1 MHVYIQSANIFNN
14 FTNDKKHSEVLIME
28 EMDAAINAASSPA
41 VKIWMNW
48 MLIIFLSSIIFVW
61 KHKTAWAV
69 LVTLLLSL
77 PLAIYIFE
85 LTQSVPLIGLAHIA
99 LWLPLAIF
107 LIITEFKSK
116 TGQLKTPYGI
126 YIALLLITIVI
137 SLFFDIRDAVLI
149 LFEMT

>member
-48 MLIIFLSSIIFVW
+48 MLVIFLSSIIFVW

-107 LIITEFKSK
+107 LIITEIKSK
-116 TGQLKTPYGI
+116 TAQLKTP
-126 YIALLLITIVI
+126 
-137 SLFFDIRDAVLI
+137 
-149 LFEMT
+149 

>member
-1 MHVYIQSANIFNN
+1 
-14 FTNDKKHSEVLIME
+14 ME

-48 MLIIFLSSIIFVW
+48 MLVIFLSSIIFVW

-107 LIITEFKSK
+107 LIITEFKGK

-126 YIALLLITIVI
+126 YIALLLITIAI
-137 SLFFDIRDAVLI
+137 SLFFDIRDAILI
-149 LFEMT
+149 TLG

>member
-1 MHVYIQSANIFNN
+1 
-14 FTNDKKHSEVLIME
+14 ME
-28 EMDAAINAASSPA
+28 EMEVAINAASSPA

-48 MLIIFLSSIIFVW
+48 MLVIFLSSIVFVW
-61 KHKTAWAV
+61 RHKTAWAI

-77 PLAIYIFE
+77 PLAIYIFD
-85 LTQSVPLIGLAHIA
+85 LTQSVPLIGLAHII

-116 TGQLKTPYGI
+116 KAQLKTPYGI
-126 YIALLLITIVI
+126 YIVLLLITIAI

>member
-1 MHVYIQSANIFNN
+1 
-14 FTNDKKHSEVLIME
+14 ME

-48 MLIIFLSSIIFVW
+48 MLVIFLSSIIFVW
-61 KHKTAWAV
+61 RHKTAWAV

-85 LTQSVPLIGLAHIA
+85 FTQSVPLIGLAHIA
-99 LWLPLAIF
+99 LWIPLAIF
-107 LIITEFKSK
+107 LIIMEVKGK
-116 TGQLKTPYGI
+116 TAQLKSPYGI
-126 YIALLLITIVI
+126 YIVLLLITIAI